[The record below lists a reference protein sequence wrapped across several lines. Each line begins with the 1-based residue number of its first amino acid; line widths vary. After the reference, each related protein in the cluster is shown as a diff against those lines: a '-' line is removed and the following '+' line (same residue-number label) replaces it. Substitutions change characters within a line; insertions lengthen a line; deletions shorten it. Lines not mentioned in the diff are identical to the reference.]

1 MTMVFYY
8 LLSVWGAT
16 HILVSSKIT
25 EGIRNW
31 FLIKSPRIGYMMEC
45 YQCSSFWISMIF
57 YLLFNL
63 DLNMC
68 KFYIFEFPLDLSFIM
83 MGFIG
88 SGIVTFV
95 SVILSLLITIS
106 KSRK

>member
-31 FLIKSPRIGYMMEC
+31 CLIKSPRIGYMMEC
-45 YQCSSFWISMIF
+45 YQCSSFWISMLF

-68 KFYIFEFPLDLSFIM
+68 KFYIFGFPLDLTFIM